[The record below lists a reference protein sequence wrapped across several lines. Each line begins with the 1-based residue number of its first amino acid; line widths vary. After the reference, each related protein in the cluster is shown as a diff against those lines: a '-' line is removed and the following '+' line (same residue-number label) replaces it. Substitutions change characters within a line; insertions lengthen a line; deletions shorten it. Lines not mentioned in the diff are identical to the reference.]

1 VQNVGESDHCLTEFG
16 KTEETNVG
24 LFDSRSESRL
34 YCSLLV
40 LFSFSR
46 HVQYCA
52 LKQNTAG
59 FYFFPNSTMK
69 GTVND

>member
-1 VQNVGESDHCLTEFG
+1 MVSERRIVKNVGESDHCLIEFG
-16 KTEETNVG
+16 KPEETNVG
-24 LFDSRSESRL
+24 LFDRRSESRL

-52 LKQNTAG
+52 LKQTTAG
-59 FYFFPNSTMK
+59 FLLFS
-69 GTVND
+69 